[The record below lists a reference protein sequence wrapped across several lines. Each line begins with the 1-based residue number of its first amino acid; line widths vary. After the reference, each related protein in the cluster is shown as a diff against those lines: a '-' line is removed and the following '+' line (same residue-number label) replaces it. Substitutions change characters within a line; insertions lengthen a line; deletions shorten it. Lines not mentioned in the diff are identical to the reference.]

1 MQSPQGEITSLQ
13 KELHS
18 TKQLNDTKNKT
29 PNSLKTIFL
38 QNKVQATKINDLEII
53 QKNLEQEVNNL
64 ELKNKDLKERE
75 KV

>member
-29 PNSLKTIFL
+29 PNSLKTLFL

>member
-13 KELHS
+13 KELNS